1 MQRKGTVGSK
11 GSALLRREDGEAMQE
26 HAGSFGPTTVAAKF
40 VVSDGTKKGTRTFQ
54 VAGITGKRPHTR
66 TNRIAL
72 AVAGALSEASDAK
85 WTVASVS
92 AILNKKPVAGSI
104 QVRGLTAT
112 EVAAVLLG

>member
-11 GSALLRREDGEAMQE
+11 GSALLRRDDGDAMQE

-40 VVSDGTKKGTRTFQ
+40 VVTDGKKRETFQ
-54 VAGITGKRPHTR
+54 VSGITGKRPHTR

-72 AVAGALSEASDAK
+72 AVAGALSEASDEK

-92 AILNKKPVAGSI
+92 AILNKKPVSGSVS
-104 QVRGLTAT
+104 VRGMTAT
-112 EVAAVLLG
+112 DVAAFLLA